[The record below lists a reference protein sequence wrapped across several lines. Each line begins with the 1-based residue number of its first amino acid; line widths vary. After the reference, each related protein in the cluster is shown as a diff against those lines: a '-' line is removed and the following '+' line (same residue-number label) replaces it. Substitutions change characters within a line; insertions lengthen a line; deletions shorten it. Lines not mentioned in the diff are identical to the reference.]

1 MTVFGHKSIL
11 RRSDNKWSGK
21 GIMKENTPKESLE
34 RISNVVGLTLGPTHL
49 PDDVLEKL
57 YRSYSLKQK
66 RSGLACFIAASI
78 VFDLWA
84 IIVPQGQSVETYGE
98 LNSLDVREIKVNT
111 HESTKKLNWLR
122 DFILFDII

>member
-1 MTVFGHKSIL
+1 MVEKQKITESSAK
-11 RRSDNKWSGK
+11 
-21 GIMKENTPKESLE
+21 NTPE
-34 RISNVVGLTLGPTHL
+34 RNSSSVVGLSTGPTSL

-84 IIVPQGQSVETYGE
+84 LVGQGQSIESLGKIILYVLHVHLPYEGSFGIYFNTKE
-98 LNSLDVREIKVNT
+98 NLNNNPT
-111 HESTKKLNWLR
+111 A
-122 DFILFDII
+122 